1 MIGIA
6 DAKDWERRW
15 TDRITRTPGK
25 GQRATFGVDISGR
38 PVRHQ
43 LAVRAF
49 ESVSLCAI
57 GNNFYVTEKVRV
69 WISAGCVIGCELVIA
84 GEIEEQPAF
93 GCAGKA

>member
-15 TDRITRTPGK
+15 TDRITRTPGE
-25 GQRATFGVDISGR
+25 GQRAALGVDISGR

-49 ESVSLCAI
+49 ESVSLGAI
-57 GNNFYVTEKVRV
+57 GNNLYVAEKVRI
-69 WISAGCVIGCELVIA
+69 WISTRCVVRGELVIA
-84 GEIEEQPAF
+84 GEVEEQPGF